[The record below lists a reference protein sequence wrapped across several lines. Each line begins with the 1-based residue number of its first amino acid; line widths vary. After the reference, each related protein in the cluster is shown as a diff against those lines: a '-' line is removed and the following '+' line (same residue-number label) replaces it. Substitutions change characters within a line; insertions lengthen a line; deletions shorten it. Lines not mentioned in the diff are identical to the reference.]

1 MDIAKAKRRENIAEY
16 ILYLWQLE
24 DLLRALQFSPEAIFS
39 TLIAPRKDIAE
50 EQKHIFL
57 LWYLDLAN
65 LLQQEGKEEKG
76 HLEHTLHLIQ
86 DLHDLHLQLMK
97 LPVGEHYR
105 HTFARLEPELPRLR
119 AVIGNP
125 GMSDTELCF
134 GPSTPPCST
143 ASRVKATNPPS
154 TDTLE
159 FISPVIAELADL
171 YGKVERVKSTSSK
184 TTPRHN
190 RGGVERGTIREEAV
204 TREGR
209 SQEGPGR
216 GQGEAKPEEGAQ
228 SRRRTQPRRN
238 IRKSGTVRPFR
249 FFVCRGDV
257 DRQVCPSVI
266 RDPAP

>member
-24 DLLRALQFSPEAIFS
+24 DLLRALQFSPEAIYS
-39 TLIAPRKDIAE
+39 TLIAPRKGGVE

-57 LWYLDLAN
+57 MWYLDLAT

-86 DLHDLHLQLMK
+86 DLHDLHLQLLK

-105 HTFARLEPELPRLR
+105 TTYARLEPELPRLR

-134 GPSTPPCST
+134 RALYAAMLYRIKGEGNKS
-143 ASRVKATNPPS
+143 AV

-159 FISPVIAELADL
+159 FISPVIAELADI
-171 YGKVERVKSTSSK
+171 YGKVERGEIDLYKNAPEA
-184 TTPRHN
+184 PR
-190 RGGVERGTIREEAV
+190 
-204 TREGR
+204 
-209 SQEGPGR
+209 
-216 GQGEAKPEEGAQ
+216 K
-228 SRRRTQPRRN
+228 
-238 IRKSGTVRPFR
+238 
-249 FFVCRGDV
+249 
-257 DRQVCPSVI
+257 
-266 RDPAP
+266 